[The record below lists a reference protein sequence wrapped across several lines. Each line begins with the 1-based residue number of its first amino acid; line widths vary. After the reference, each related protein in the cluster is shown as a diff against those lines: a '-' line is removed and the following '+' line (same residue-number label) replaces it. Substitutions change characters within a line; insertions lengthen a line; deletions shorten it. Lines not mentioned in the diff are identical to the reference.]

1 MENFEN
7 RKNDDSDVESQNRP
21 QREHE
26 GEDTITSM
34 NNQVFIKQI
43 RKLKSLS
50 DSKGSLTNTSTPTR
64 SQEKQL
70 NRSVSSATT
79 DSVPTFFKGL
89 FSKDKSPTD
98 GEGDESL
105 TGVIIESQ
113 PLIHQ
118 PTATNKELNK
128 M

>member
-1 MENFEN
+1 MNC
-7 RKNDDSDVESQNRP
+7 NDDDFDVESQNRP
-21 QREHE
+21 QREQE

-34 NNQVFIKQI
+34 SNQVFIKQI

-50 DSKGSLTNTSTPTR
+50 DSKGSLTNTSTPTK

-70 NRSVSSATT
+70 NRSVSSVTT

-89 FSKDKSPTD
+89 FSKDRSPTD

-105 TGVIIESQ
+105 TGVIIENQ
-113 PLIHQ
+113 PLINQ
-118 PTATNKELNK
+118 PAATNEELNK